1 MSIVQGLDFVILQLL
16 PAFFSE
22 FNSWMIADGVS
33 VLGFSV
39 AVGVVCIVVGAVVL
53 RV

>member
-1 MSIVQGLDFVILQLL
+1 MTIVNGLDFVVTKLL
-16 PAFFSE
+16 PAFFARVDSL
-22 FNSWMIADGVS
+22 MIADGVS

-39 AVGVVCIVVGAVVL
+39 AVGIVVIVVGAIVL

>member
-1 MSIVQGLDFVILQLL
+1 MTIIEGLGFVVDQLL
-16 PAFFSE
+16 PAFFSA
-22 FNSWMIADGVS
+22 FDSWMITDDVS

-39 AVGVVCIVVGAVVL
+39 GITILCVLIGAIVL

>member
-1 MSIVQGLDFVILQLL
+1 MSIVQGLDFVIGQLM
-16 PAFFSE
+16 PRFFAE

-33 VLGFSV
+33 VLGFTV
-39 AVGVVCIVVGAVVL
+39 AVGVVVIVVGAVVL

>member
-1 MSIVQGLDFVILQLL
+1 MTIIEGLDWVVEKLL
-16 PAFFSE
+16 PYFFAK
-22 FNSWMIADGVS
+22 FDSWMIADGVS

-39 AVGVVCIVVGAVVL
+39 GITILVIVVGAIIL

>member
-1 MSIVQGLDFVILQLL
+1 MSIVQCLDFVIGQFL
-16 PAFFSE
+16 PRFFTE

-33 VLGFSV
+33 VLGFTV
-39 AVGVVCIVVGAVVL
+39 AVGVVVIVVGAVVL

>member
-1 MSIVQGLDFVILQLL
+1 MTLLQGLDFLITKFL
-16 PAFFSE
+16 PAFFAR
-22 FNSWMIADGVS
+22 FDSWMIADGVS

-39 AVGVVCIVVGAVVL
+39 AVAIIVIVVGTVVL

>member
-1 MSIVQGLDFVILQLL
+1 MTIVQGLNFLVDQLL
-16 PAFFSE
+16 PAFFVR
-22 FNSWMIADGVS
+22 FDSWMIADNVS

-39 AVGVVCIVVGAVVL
+39 AVTVLCVVVGSVIM